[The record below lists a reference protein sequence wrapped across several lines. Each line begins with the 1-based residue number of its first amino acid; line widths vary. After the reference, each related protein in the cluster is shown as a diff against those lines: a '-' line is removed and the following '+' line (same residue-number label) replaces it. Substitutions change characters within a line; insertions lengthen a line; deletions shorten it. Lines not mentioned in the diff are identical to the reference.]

1 MRKAFIYI
9 LLALLPVAASAQGKV
24 VQMGPSF
31 LQPLQERDSVLIAD
45 QLFYGFE
52 LKQVEEGTQFAFPQI
67 KDTLMTNIRVV
78 KPWQMDTVKVS
89 KTKKG
94 QPRMLDLRGGLTITS
109 FDEGIYYLPPLA
121 VQRMSKGGVLDTL
134 VFEPQKV
141 EIKTMPVDT
150 ATFKPHDIKGV
161 IKYPVTF
168 AEVAPWVAGGLAL
181 AGLIALL
188 IWLIIRY
195 RRTHDPEYIKKDP
208 AHIVALRKLDKYR
221 GNKMWAPEKQKAF
234 YSGITDTLREYIA
247 ARYGVGAMEMTT
259 AEIFKDMKGTDAP
272 ADLLEE
278 LKELFERADFVK
290 FAKFT
295 ASDEDNAKALP
306 VAVRFVTS
314 TYQSDLEEMPAQAG
328 HDADS
333 VQSGDYSVMS
343 GDASTVISGDGD
355 AVMSTSDKA
364 GTSDVGV

>member
-1 MRKAFIYI
+1 MHKALTYI
-9 LLALLPVAASAQGKV
+9 LMTLLSVMASAQGKV
-24 VQMGPSF
+24 VQMGQSF
-31 LQPLQERDSVLIAD
+31 IQPLQERDSVLIAD

-52 LKQVEEGTQFAFPQI
+52 LKQVEEGTQFAFPQV
-67 KDTLMTNIRVV
+67 KDTLMTNIRIVR
-78 KPWQMDTVKVS
+78 PWQMDTVKAS
-89 KTKKG
+89 KAKKG
-94 QPRMLDLRGGLTITS
+94 QPRLLDLRGGLTITS

-121 VQRMSKGGVLDTL
+121 VQRMSKDGVLDTL

-161 IKYPVTF
+161 IRYPVTF
-168 AEVAPWVAGGLAL
+168 AEVAPWGAGGLAL
-181 AGLIALL
+181 AGLIALV
-188 IWLIIRY
+188 IWLIVRY
-195 RRTHDPEYIKKDP
+195 RRAHDPEYIRKDP

-221 GNKMWAPEKQKAF
+221 GNKMWAPQLQKAF

-247 ARYGVGAMEMTT
+247 ERYGVGAMEMTT
-259 AEIFKDMKGTDAP
+259 AEIFKDMKQTDAP

-278 LKELFERADFVK
+278 LQDLFERADFVK

-314 TYQSDLEEMPAQAG
+314 TYQAEIETGDTSEKEEE
-328 HDADS
+328 
-333 VQSGDYSVMS
+333 
-343 GDASTVISGDGD
+343 
-355 AVMSTSDKA
+355 
-364 GTSDVGV
+364 